1 MGGEKSNEDGTRPEA
16 PSATGKLQSARCQVR
31 TPYPGP
37 GLLTPCRSLIDGPG
51 RRYIFSAVKEP
62 IVRVDDRLVHGQVLA
77 GWVEP
82 LGIRRV
88 VVASDAVAADEL
100 ERELYRAAV
109 PEGVEF
115 AALTVSEA
123 AEALGQPDGPRTMA
137 LVGSIGEARRL
148 VEAGLK
154 PARLNVGGVHRGPG
168 RVEVLPFVWL
178 TEDERQDCRWLAER
192 GVKLEAQML
201 PDSQVWDLATLLEAS

>member
-1 MGGEKSNEDGTRPEA
+1 M
-16 PSATGKLQSARCQVR
+16 
-31 TPYPGP
+31 
-37 GLLTPCRSLIDGPG
+37 
-51 RRYIFSAVKEP
+51 KEP

-88 VVASDAVAADEL
+88 IIASDAVAADEL

-115 AALTVSEA
+115 AALPLSEA
-123 AEALGQPDGPRTMA
+123 AEVLGREDGARTMA
-137 LVGSIGEARRL
+137 LVGSIAEARRL

-178 TEDERQDCRWLAER
+178 TEDEREDCRALAAR
-192 GVKLEAQML
+192 GVRLEAQML
-201 PDSQVWDLATLLEAS
+201 PDSQSWDLAALLKAS